1 MRGIMKL
8 VKKILCCIVAI
19 MVAGSL
25 GILICALNP
34 SLTASL
40 AEKVRQMQEGPVQ
53 PDRQNSPIIPVV
65 DTGGEKY
72 IVPDSYPQ
80 EIPSGVGS
88 LVGYQPITVENE
100 QIGQEEAD
108 NLGSILAPGETGDG
122 LNFSAEYYPYYAML
136 NDTLKALYRQVYA
149 NALALNTSF
158 TPVQAVTTDQATGV
172 VEAVYNDHPEL
183 FWLDAEFSCKYL
195 RTGICVEIT
204 LKYNQT
210 ADDLATAK
218 QNFDTRASQILS
230 GAQSLGTDYEKEQY
244 IHDVLVQLVEYRVSS
259 PIDQSAY
266 SALVMGQSVCAG
278 YSRAFQ
284 YLMQQVGI
292 PCYYCTGYAGEDH
305 AWNIIKMGS
314 LYRNVDV
321 TWDDTEPSTY
331 DYYNKSDREFASTHV
346 RTDLAVYLPACADV
360 PAEEPAEPGNS
371 VVDSYIN
378 PNPIE
383 PLVWQSRENPY
394 DNVEIDEEQTEEEK
408 RRENLEKAGITEDQV
423 LDTVEEYYEDCGKR
437 LEEIGA
443 GEQQFVN
450 VIPES
455 LWSSLERAYSSGTYM
470 KGYVDE
476 TLKKLG
482 VENFLIQLQ
491 VQRLGGGYCRL
502 YHNVYTY

>member
-1 MRGIMKL
+1 MRGPMKL
-8 VKKILCCIVAI
+8 VKNILCVIVAI
-19 MVAGSL
+19 LVAGSL

-40 AEKVRQMQEGPVQ
+40 AEKVQQAQAGPGE
-53 PDRQNSPIIPVV
+53 PDRKNSTIVPVV
-65 DTGGEKY
+65 SNDGEKY

-80 EIPSGVGS
+80 EIPAAVGG
-88 LVGYQPITVENE
+88 LVGCQPVTADHE

-108 NLGSILAPGETGDG
+108 NLGSILAPGETGEG
-122 LNFSAEYYPYYAML
+122 LSFPAEYYPYYAML

-183 FWLDAEFSCKYL
+183 FWLDAEFACKYL

-218 QNFDTRASQILS
+218 QTFDARAAQILS
-230 GAQSLGTDYEKEQY
+230 GAQSLGTDSEKEQY
-244 IHDVLVQLVEYRVSS
+244 IHDALVQIVEYRASS

-284 YLMQQVGI
+284 YLMQQLGI

-305 AWNIIKMGS
+305 AWNIVKMGS
-314 LYRNVDV
+314 IYRNVDV

-331 DYYNKSDREFASTHV
+331 DYYNKSDREFGTTHV

-360 PAEEPAEPGNS
+360 PGEGPVEPGS
-371 VVDSYIN
+371 SIVDQYIN

-394 DNVEIDEEQTEEEK
+394 DNVEIDEAQLEEER

-423 LDTVEEYYEDCGKR
+423 LDTVEEYYEDCRKR
-437 LEEIGA
+437 LEEA
-443 GEQQFVN
+443 GTGEKQFDN

-455 LWSSLERAYSSGTYM
+455 LWSSLERAYSSGTYR
-470 KGYVDE
+470 KGYVDGA
-476 TLKKLG
+476 LKKLG

-491 VQRLGGGYCRL
+491 VQRLGGGFCRI